1 MRVQDFARS
10 IVTSPDLETKLKRPP
25 EAPDWSLREE
35 DLDLS
40 DLPRSPTR
48 APSMQIVGPRK
59 ARTPSLEGWADPAQ
73 RRKILHA
80 LTNHELQA
88 AELFAWALLAFPE
101 APEEFRHGLWEILQD
116 EQRHTRMYRARLQ
129 AHGGQFGDYPVSGHF
144 WHKIG
149 GIVSP
154 AHFVCAMSLTFENA
168 NLDHTVESSQAALDG
183 GDPGS
188 AVVIDQIR
196 RDEMVHVSFGWRWL
210 RHFKR
215 PEQSMWEAY
224 RESLV
229 VPLHAGRATGKS
241 FDPAPRRELGM
252 DEAFIEELRQ
262 AHDLTGAGGHR
273 LDKPGGKPVR

>member
-1 MRVQDFARS
+1 VRVQDFARAV
-10 IVTSPDLETKLKRPP
+10 VTVPDLETKLMKPS
-25 EAPDWSLREE
+25 EAPEWSLREE

-40 DLPRSPTR
+40 DLPRAPTR
-48 APSMQIVGPRK
+48 APTMQIVGPRK
-59 ARTPSLEGWADPAQ
+59 AKIPSLQGWADPSQ

-101 APEEFRHGLWEILQD
+101 TPEEFRRGLWEILQD

-129 AHGGQFGDYPVSGHF
+129 AHGGEFGDYPVSGHF

-154 AHFVCAMSLTFENA
+154 NHFICAMSLTFENA
-168 NLDHTVESSQAALDG
+168 NLDHTVESSRAALDG

-188 AVVIDQIR
+188 AVVIDQVR
-196 RDEMVHVSFGWRWL
+196 RDEMNHVRFGWHWL

-224 RESLV
+224 RESLA
-229 VPLHAGRATGKS
+229 VPLHAGRATGKN
-241 FDPAPRRELGM
+241 FDPDPRREIGF
-252 DEAFIEELRQ
+252 DEDFIEELRR
-262 AHDLTGAGGHR
+262 AHAHTGPGGHR
-273 LDKPGGKPVR
+273 LDKPGGQPLR